1 MFTLAIGPLVKCIS
15 RDIANGRKQASIRFL
30 GCVGYGLVILEL
42 LKVKDE
48 KEEKILEA
56 KIIVA
61 LCEGLASSKSYWIHR
76 YYINL

>member
-1 MFTLAIGPLVKCIS
+1 MFVHNYVKFACVIMRVVLMLLFVYPLVKCIS

-48 KEEKILEA
+48 KEE
-56 KIIVA
+56 
-61 LCEGLASSKSYWIHR
+61 
-76 YYINL
+76 